1 MSGMFSEEFR
11 RNLKRIEEAFPEDK
25 LLSKRQMADYLGF
38 NDTRSLD
45 QFDINEKLTR
55 ESFAARLSE
64 RRERGTG
71 R

>member
-11 RNLKRIEEAFPEDK
+11 RNLQRIEEAFPEDK

-64 RRERGTG
+64 RREK
-71 R
+71 